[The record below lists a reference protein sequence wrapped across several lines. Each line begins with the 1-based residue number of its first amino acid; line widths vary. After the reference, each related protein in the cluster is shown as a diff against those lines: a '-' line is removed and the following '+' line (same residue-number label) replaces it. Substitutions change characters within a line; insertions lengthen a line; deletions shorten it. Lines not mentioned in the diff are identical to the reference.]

1 MKQLRDLLLGVP
13 MFSRHCEG
21 DSPKQS
27 SVTSYGLQVT
37 DSAQRRRGHRVT
49 QSVIVSKVCF
59 DSRDVIP
66 DALFVATSGSQ
77 TDGHRFIDKAIENGA
92 SVVVCERLPEIQPE
106 NVNFIVVED
115 SAAAL
120 GEIAS
125 AFYDHPSR
133 KLKLVGVTGTNGK
146 TTIATLLYMLH
157 RKLGYATGL
166 ISTVENK
173 INDTTFPTTHTTPDA
188 VTINALLA
196 EMVDAGC
203 SYCFMEVSSHAVV
216 QQRIAGLHFAGGI
229 FTNLTHEHLD
239 YHGSFKN
246 YLDAK
251 KAFFDALPK
260 DAFALT
266 NADDT
271 NGGVMLQNT
280 KAHKYYYALKNMAD
294 FRCHI
299 LESHFGKTLL
309 YLNDDEIWTNL
320 TGEFNAYNIAA
331 IYGSAICL
339 GHDKQEVLQ
348 AVSALYPVAGRFET
362 IVSENGIFAITDY
375 AHTPDALEN
384 VLTAINSIRFDM
396 RCAICDKENNILSDD
411 FQHRGTEFHRDSAQR
426 HRSTQS
432 ENIANP
438 CSHIPPFGGAWG
450 GLITVVGC
458 GGDRDK
464 EKRPK
469 MAEIACRL
477 SDRVIFTSDN
487 PRTEDPETILDEM
500 EKGVN
505 PADYRKKLRITNR
518 REAIKTAVALAQKN
532 DIILI
537 AGKGHEQYQEVN
549 GIRTHF
555 DDKEEVK
562 NAFCMMCDM
571 RWAR

>member
-1 MKQLRDLLLGVP
+1 MKR
-13 MFSRHCEG
+13 
-21 DSPKQS
+21 
-27 SVTSYGLQVT
+27 Y
-37 DSAQRRRGHRVT
+37 
-49 QSVIVSKVCF
+49 SKICF

-106 NVNFIVVED
+106 NVNFIVVEN

-133 KLKLVGVTGTNGK
+133 KLKLIGVTGTNGK

-216 QQRIAGLHFAGGI
+216 QHRIAGLHFAGGI

-246 YLDAK
+246 YLNAK
-251 KAFFDALPK
+251 KTFFDALPK

-266 NADDT
+266 NADDA

-362 IVSENGIFAITDY
+362 IVSESGIFAITDY

-384 VLTAINSIRFDM
+384 VLDAINSLRTHQ
-396 RCAICDKENNILSDD
+396 E
-411 FQHRGTEFHRDSAQR
+411 Q
-426 HRSTQS
+426 
-432 ENIANP
+432 
-438 CSHIPPFGGAWG
+438 
-450 GLITVVGC
+450 LITVVGC
-458 GGDRDK
+458 GGDRDSA
-464 EKRPK
+464 KRPK

-477 SDRVIFTSDN
+477 SDRVILTSDN
-487 PRTEDPETILDEM
+487 PRTEDPEAILDDM

-537 AGKGHEQYQEVN
+537 AGKGHEQYQDIN
-549 GIRTHF
+549 GVKDRF
-555 DDKEEVK
+555 DDKEEVRRAMGDCLK
-562 NAFCMMCDM
+562 SQISKSQI
-571 RWAR
+571 